1 MNVHAKAPITLIGG
15 ARVASGLLDTVLR
28 HAPEVVAADSGADRA
43 LAHGVTPRAV
53 FGDFDSISDDA
64 RARLDPATLHPMPD
78 QDSTDFDKCLRRV
91 SAPLIFGVGF
101 CGERLD
107 HQMAV
112 CNTLVRHPAQRCVLL
127 GETDLMVLCPPSIHL
142 PLDEGCRVSLF
153 PMGAV
158 EGASDGLAYPIGGP
172 EFRAGRLD
180 RHLERRP
187 WPGAS
192 VGHRA
197 QDAADP
203 AGGDAGYPR
212 DRAFGKRRALAGGG
226 RPVMT
231 ATARIGDWIDAVVFD
246 LGRQMR
252 WTFLPPLMVYFAAG
266 FSGLTAIVGTFFV
279 KEYLDLSA
287 AYLAGLAFW
296 AGLPWAL
303 KMPLGHLVDIIW
315 RWKWLLV
322 YFGAG

>member
-64 RARLDPATLHPMPD
+64 RGRLDPDTLHLMPD
-78 QDSTDFDKCLRRV
+78 QDSTDFDKCMRRL
-91 SAPLIFGVGF
+91 SAPLIIGVGF

-112 CNTLVRHPAQRCVLL
+112 CNTLVRYPAQRCVLM

-158 EGASDGLAYPIGGP
+158 EGISDGLAFPIGGLNFAPDGQIGTSNAALGPVHLSVTSPKMLLMLPVAMLDVMVTALFESASHWP
-172 EFRAGRLD
+172 EARG
-180 RHLERRP
+180 
-187 WPGAS
+187 
-192 VGHRA
+192 
-197 QDAADP
+197 
-203 AGGDAGYPR
+203 PR
-212 DRAFGKRRALAGGG
+212 
-226 RPVMT
+226 
-231 ATARIGDWIDAVVFD
+231 
-246 LGRQMR
+246 
-252 WTFLPPLMVYFAAG
+252 
-266 FSGLTAIVGTFFV
+266 
-279 KEYLDLSA
+279 
-287 AYLAGLAFW
+287 
-296 AGLPWAL
+296 
-303 KMPLGHLVDIIW
+303 
-315 RWKWLLV
+315 
-322 YFGAG
+322 